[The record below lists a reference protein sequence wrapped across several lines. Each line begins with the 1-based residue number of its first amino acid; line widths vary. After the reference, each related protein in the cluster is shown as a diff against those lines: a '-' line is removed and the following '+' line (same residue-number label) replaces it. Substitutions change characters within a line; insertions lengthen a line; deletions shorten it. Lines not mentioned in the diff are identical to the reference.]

1 MNNNAFVGEVSRRLG
16 YEEKDAERIL
26 ASLFEIITEE
36 LQEGNI
42 VELGNLGDF
51 RVEKRIE
58 KIVSDASTG
67 RRFLVPPE
75 LQVIFEPGSAWKEET
90 GRRQSDE

>member
-36 LQEGNI
+36 LQQGNSL
-42 VELGNLGDF
+42 EL
-51 RVEKRIE
+51 
-58 KIVSDASTG
+58 
-67 RRFLVPPE
+67 
-75 LQVIFEPGSAWKEET
+75 
-90 GRRQSDE
+90 